1 MIMMRLRHE
10 RVIQFQCYYQRQIK
24 RWSMAKVG
32 NLICLPFA
40 TEHLILTNIL
50 AIVGFVA
57 VIRIRCDK
65 VEYIVKMM
73 NTIFMRHSQT
83 TTNLNDFHHKDTYTH
98 THTRN
103 TTHSRTMLN
112 MLVCWVLD
120 DSSFERQTVQATH
133 LHKLFE
139 SNFYTKL
146 CSGIYS

>member
-1 MIMMRLRHE
+1 MIMMRLRYG

-40 TEHLILTNIL
+40 TERFNFDKHFRNCW
-50 AIVGFVA
+50 
-57 VIRIRCDK
+57 IRCCHSNCCDK

-73 NTIFMRHSQT
+73 NTIFMRLAQT
-83 TTNLNDFHHKDTYTH
+83 TTNLNDFHHKDTH
-98 THTRN
+98 VMQHARV
-103 TTHSRTMLN
+103 MLN
-112 MLVCWVLD
+112 MLVGCVSD